1 MKPTSFI
8 DKDFCSQK
16 LDAVIHLVKRLLA
29 DDYPHKDSKL
39 ALEKLLE
46 FYESER
52 ELLEFYR
59 RNC

>member
-8 DKDFCSQK
+8 DKDFCGQK

-39 ALEKLLE
+39 GKFWNFTRVSEK
-46 FYESER
+46 F
-52 ELLEFYR
+52 
-59 RNC
+59 